1 MGFRFDNRA
10 IPGAGYVCDGRGD
23 AVRRKFSPVEG
34 ALLRWQAGVG
44 LIEVLVA
51 LLVLSVGVL
60 AIIGMQIS
68 GKQANY
74 DAVQRTTAAHLA
86 MDLVERMRANPSELD
101 SYVTDALLGGGS
113 LAESNPSCDSS
124 ATSCTAAEMAEADL
138 YQWEQQM
145 DGAAETRDVDEE
157 TRNSGGLVNPRAC
170 LTGPPGGGTGLYTL
184 TIVWRG
190 AGEMEPTDIEGCDD
204 GLNGTNLYGSAAAP
218 TNDLYRRATTTTF
231 FVTI

>member
-1 MGFRFDNRA
+1 MKSRF
-10 IPGAGYVCDGRGD
+10 ISTMPPGGD
-23 AVRRKFSPVEG
+23 ACDKEVGHVRHAGCPSAR
-34 ALLRWQAGVG
+34 ARWQAGVG

-51 LLVLSVGVL
+51 LLVLSVGIL

-101 SYVTDALLGGGS
+101 AYVTDAVLGGGS
-113 LAESNPSCDSS
+113 LNAPDPSCDSD
-124 ATSCTAAEMAEADL
+124 ADTCTAAEMAEADL

-145 DGAAETRDVDEE
+145 DGAAETREEDGE
-157 TRNSGGLVNPRAC
+157 TRNSGGLVSPLAC
-170 LTGPPGGGTGLYTL
+170 LTEPPGGGAGLYTL

-190 AGEMEPTDIEGCDD
+190 AGELAPTDIEGCDD
-204 GLNGTNLYGSAAAP
+204 GLNGTDLYGTAAAP
-218 TNDLYRRATTTTF
+218 TSDLYRRAATITF